1 MERTPITELEL
12 LQVNNRT
19 RNYLIEIRK
28 WTYFLS
34 IIGFVGIV
42 FLILI
47 GAFSSVI
54 YGDMMN
60 TLSQAQMPFDMSI
73 FMTVTYISL
82 ALIYFFPVLYLFKF
96 SKKLKIAL
104 ATKDDDK
111 LADAIEM
118 LKSHYKFI
126 GVFMII
132 VLSLYALLFIVG
144 LLGIAMV

>member
-28 WTYFLS
+28 WTFFLS
-34 IIGFVGIV
+34 IVGFIGIA
-42 FLILI
+42 FLIVI
-47 GAFSSVI
+47 GLFSSVL

-60 TLSQAQMPFDMSI
+60 TLSQAQMPFDMSV
-73 FMTVTYISL
+73 FMTATYIIL

-96 SKKLKIAL
+96 SKRLKIAL
-104 ATKDDDK
+104 ATKNDDK

-132 VLSLYALLFIVG
+132 ILSLYALLFIVG